1 MAAAVTGK
9 INDRSF
15 RRRYTLFELA
25 YILGT
30 EAANSDND
38 WLIYINMFIPISWV
52 SERMLAQRGVGTVK
66 FVFNVLRKIQWQI
79 LKTALSDV
87 TNS

>member
-25 YILGT
+25 YILGA

-38 WLIYINMFIPISWV
+38 VADMFIPISWV
-52 SERMLAQRGVGTVK
+52 SERMPAQRGVGTVK

-79 LKTALSDV
+79 LKTALSNV